1 MRNIK
6 FWFILIIILIVF
18 LTKLVNAGR
27 KVKGKQHKTKKSV
40 GQSSRTSNIQ
50 ENVELERK
58 ISELKYTLDNWNGY
72 DILNKSYMEEPKTID
87 DYDAMVNEAINYL
100 KHPLENSLN
109 ENLMFV

>member
-58 ISELKYTLDNWNGY
+58 ISELKYTLDNWNG
-72 DILNKSYMEEPKTID
+72 D
-87 DYDAMVNEAINYL
+87 
-100 KHPLENSLN
+100 
-109 ENLMFV
+109 